1 MNQSN
6 PFGAH
11 LQPFSGIPS
20 FMRLPV
26 SRDLAGVD
34 AAIVGVPF
42 DSGTSFRPGARF
54 GPRKIRELSV
64 ILWGY
69 HNPFQL
75 TPTERLKVV
84 DYGDVEV
91 APPSIELTTENIAA
105 EVGAILEAGP
115 RVIALGGD
123 HSISLPL
130 LRAHHARYGPLA
142 VIHLDSH
149 PDTWE
154 SEFEGVRYSH
164 GTPFRRALEEGL
176 IAPGAYV
183 QAGIRGS
190 TSGPTDWQ
198 DARDLGARV
207 ITIDEALGMG
217 IPALI
222 QALRDTAATGG
233 RPVYVSLDID
243 SLDPAYAP
251 GTGTPEIGGFTS
263 HQMLQL
269 VRGLRGLDLVGFDL
283 VEVSP
288 PYDHGDITA
297 IAAANLAFEFLA
309 LLADGKR

>member
-1 MNQSN
+1 M
-6 PFGAH
+6 
-11 LQPFSGIPS
+11 
-20 FMRLPV
+20 
-26 SRDLAGVD
+26 
-34 AAIVGVPF
+34 
-42 DSGTSFRPGARF
+42 
-54 GPRKIRELSV
+54 SV
-64 ILWGY
+64 LLWGY
-69 HNPFQL
+69 HNSFQV
-75 TPTERLKVV
+75 TPTERLIVV

-91 APPSIELTTENIAA
+91 VPPSIELSTTRTAA
-105 EVGAILEAGP
+105 EVEAILAAGVK
-115 RVIALGGD
+115 VICLGGD
-123 HSISLPL
+123 HSITLPL

-142 VIHLDSH
+142 VVHFDSH

-183 QAGIRGS
+183 QAGIRGP
-190 TSGPTDWQ
+190 TSGPSDRQ

-207 ITIDEALGMG
+207 ITIDEAVEMG

-222 QALRDTAATGG
+222 QALRETASVGN
-233 RPVYVSLDID
+233 RPVYISLDID

-251 GTGTPEIGGFTS
+251 GTGTPEVGGFTS

-269 VRGLRGLDLVGFDL
+269 VRGLRGLNLVGFDL

-297 IAAANLAFEFLA
+297 IVAANLAFEFLA
-309 LLADGKR
+309 LLADAKH